1 MAKTGDTFNIVEE
14 QLKRARQ
21 KRDTSTVA
29 ERETARAMRSFEAPD
44 PGMER
49 LTTSLGKLQKSLARQ
64 SKGDTSSKK
73 GRQVRMGMSGS
84 DIGALKREKMRVPK
98 ERNIKGAQAGGLV
111 GKKKVGRHRG
121 DGIARQGLT
130 KGRMA

>member
-29 ERETARAMRSFEAPD
+29 ERETARAMRSFEDPD
-44 PGMER
+44 PGMAR

-64 SKGDTSSKK
+64 SKGATPSK
-73 GRQVRMGMSGS
+73 GRQVRMGMSAS

-98 ERNIKGAQAGGLV
+98 ERNIKGARAGGLV